1 MSRQSSRHRSARVA
15 ALAVVALAAAMV
27 SGGPPAVADSVPW
40 PANPNW
46 QQYVQAPATPNVT
59 PVAVASTSGNVTN
72 AAALVSGG
80 SGTAKLT
87 MVSGGPAPRIL
98 LDYGKDV
105 GGYPYFTVTAANGN
119 PVLRAAYSEG
129 RQFMSAKGDGG
140 GAFNAGD
147 KSRANSYTVRG
158 AGTINHSLIQGG
170 QRFQEITLT
179 SPGSVTLSTV
189 GIRFSAYRATPE
201 KYQGYFMSSSDE
213 LNKIWYAGTYTN
225 ELSMLPA
232 GVAGNQSPLILDGAK
247 RDRNVW
253 IGDIYVEGPTNYV
266 SLGSNGNEY
275 LKQSI
280 RLLGSHQ
287 LSSGFVTGCL
297 APQTPVHTGP
307 PIPGKTACYSTS
319 YSMYFT
325 PDLADYYRAT
335 GDLAFVQSQ
344 FPVVQRQLGWN
355 ASRLNSLGLLVTDTT
370 DGLDWDWYDG
380 NKTGTVSMYNM
391 LYYLNLT
398 ESAYLARE
406 TGQADLA
413 TQYTNRAAALRTAIN
428 TSLFN
433 SRTGVY
439 DLGDKIRGTVSQDA
453 NAAAVLFGVA
463 PASAVP
469 GILAK
474 LKSTLWGAHGPLPF
488 SSDTRYSKLVSPF
501 ASSFELRARLA
512 TGDTTGA
519 MQLLNDLWGQMVR
532 PGPNYTGALWE
543 NLNADGTIPKG
554 STSLAHG
561 WASAPTS
568 ELTARVLGARPVRA
582 GYATWIVQPQPG
594 SLSWTVGQVPTP
606 HGPLAVKWGRASG
619 GGFDMDVTA
628 PNGTSGTIAVPAS
641 GPDTVITVNGT
652 TVWDRGRFSAGAGVT
667 SARSDGSYVHLSVS
681 ASGGYRVAAR
691 GGASG

>member
-1 MSRQSSRHRSARVA
+1 MSRQSSRHRSAGLAV
-15 ALAVVALAAAMV
+15 LAVVALTGAMSSGGQAAA
-27 SGGPPAVADSVPW
+27 ADAAPW
-40 PANPNW
+40 PANPGW

-59 PVAVASTSGNVTN
+59 PVAVVSTSGNVTN

-80 SGTAKLT
+80 TGSAKLT
-87 MVSGGPAPRIL
+87 MASGGPAPKIL

-105 GGYPYFTVTAANGN
+105 GGFPYFAVTAASGN

-129 RQFMSAKGDGG
+129 KQFMSAKGDGG

-147 KSRANSYTVRG
+147 KSRANSYTVRA
-158 AGTINHSLIQGG
+158 AGTITHSLMQGG
-170 QRFQEITLT
+170 ERFQEITLT
-179 SPGSVTLSTV
+179 SPGSVTLSAV
-189 GIRFSAYRATPE
+189 GIRFSAYRATADQ
-201 KYQGYFMSSSDE
+201 YQGYFMSSSDE
-213 LNKIWYAGTYTN
+213 LNKIWYAGAYTN
-225 ELSMLPA
+225 QLSMLPPGMG
-232 GVAGNQSPLILDGAK
+232 GVSQLPLILDGAK

-253 IGDIYVEGPTNYV
+253 IGDIYAEGPTNYV

-307 PIPGKTACYSTS
+307 PIPGTTACYSTS
-319 YSMYFT
+319 YSLYFT

-335 GDLAFVQSQ
+335 GDLAFARQQ
-344 FPVVQRQLGWN
+344 FPIVQRQLGWN
-355 ASRLNSLGLLVTDTT
+355 ASRLNSLGLLVTDTS

-380 NKTGTVSMYNM
+380 NKTGAVSMYNM

-398 ESAYLARE
+398 EAAYLARE
-406 TGQADLA
+406 TGQPDLA
-413 TQYTNRAAALRTAIN
+413 TQYTAKAAALRTAIN
-428 TSLFN
+428 TNLFN

-439 DLGDKIRGTVSQDA
+439 DLSDKKRGTVTQDA
-453 NAAAVLFGVA
+453 NAAAVTFGVA
-463 PASAVP
+463 PAGAVP

-474 LKSTLWGAHGPLPF
+474 LKSTLWGAHGPQPF
-488 SSDTRYSKLVSPF
+488 SADTGYSKLVSPF
-501 ASSFELRARLA
+501 VSGFELRARLG

-519 MQLLNDLWGQMVR
+519 MQLLTDVWGQMVR

-543 NLNADGTIPKG
+543 NLNPDGTIPKG

-568 ELTARVLGARPVRA
+568 ALTGYVLGARPVSA
-582 GYATWIVQPQPG
+582 GYATWVVQPQPG

-606 HGPLAVKWGRASG
+606 RGPLAVKWGRASG
-619 GGFDMDVTA
+619 GEFDMDVTA
-628 PNGTSGTIAVPAS
+628 PDGTSGTIAVPAS
-641 GPDTVITVNGT
+641 GANTAITVNGT
-652 TVWDRGRFSAGAGVT
+652 SVWDHGTFTAGAGVT
-667 SARSDGSYVHLSVS
+667 SARSDGSYVYLSVG
-681 ASGGYRVAAR
+681 AAGTYRVVAR
-691 GGASG
+691 